1 MRHFGILCSILAL
14 ATSAYAEE
22 PAAKAPEAVVK
33 APETA
38 ATPEA
43 ASPADAPKEAE
54 SPAKTDAPKSDLPDV
69 VVAIDRIT
77 LVQLDDLL
85 SSEGFSVKEAADGAE
100 NALEWKIEGYK
111 ADILLGN
118 QQQVLQVHSCFDAK
132 SSYEKMNLWN
142 RENLFTHAFLN
153 ESHQPCIEMELDL
166 NRGVTTLRV
175 IDFFKMARS
184 AVLHFQEDLGRK

>member
-1 MRHFGILCSILAL
+1 MRPVLIICSMLAL
-14 ATSAYAEE
+14 ATSAHAEE
-22 PAAKAPEAVVK
+22 PAAK

-43 ASPADAPKEAE
+43 QPATPEAQEVTAPVPPTPPPSA
-54 SPAKTDAPKSDLPDV
+54 LPDV
-69 VVAIDRIT
+69 VVAIDRIS

-85 SSEGFSVKEAADGAE
+85 SSEGFSVKEATDGAE

-166 NRGVTTLRV
+166 NQGVTTLRV
-175 IDFFKMARS
+175 IDFFKMARN
-184 AVLHFQEDLGRK
+184 AVLHFQQDLGKK